1 MFLTGE
7 PQYPAERTLLV
18 SGAID
23 LVMQSKAEGGR
34 VVQTPVAQEY
44 EWEDNAASRA
54 ELRSTN
60 ADRPQVLHSLRVEED
75 GGMGW
80 QSSRSFAVSSF

>member
-1 MFLTGE
+1 MQKGLPVPGL
-7 PQYPAERTLLV
+7 A
-18 SGAID
+18 D
-23 LVMQSKAEGGR
+23 LVRAVRPFQTRKGR

-60 ADRPQVLHSLRVEED
+60 ADRPQVLHALRVEED